1 MSLFTDPSNYP
12 YRAGGLFLGLDD
24 QGSEV
29 GITTERHAI
38 TIAGAGAGKGACLLI
53 PNALRWPHNLLVV
66 DPKGEVAAA
75 SWQAREALGQ
85 SVHVLDPF
93 KVADVPDR
101 LRASFNPLSAIDPES
116 PTGREDIEAIADG
129 LIKRSDP
136 KHEEWYDG
144 AASLL
149 AGLMAYTIECA
160 PPDFRNLAGVREL
173 LNQEDEALNVDAQ
186 KMLDAKAFGRL
197 AREAGLTILTALKSE
212 KGMEKDFLGA
222 AKRYTK
228 WMDSPPIAAAL
239 ASSSF
244 NLSDLKTGAAS
255 VFLVLPPQYIDTHAA
270 FLRMFVRGGITAMM
284 QDGAKVKKRCL
295 FMMDEFFTLGKLEIV
310 AKSAG
315 LMRGYGLH
323 LWPFLQDLGQLQTLY
338 GEKLA
343 ETFFGNADAHIFFG
357 NTDSITLNYVSNQL
371 GNFETS
377 EVNAPPEKK
386 AFKPS
391 YWSDHVGWLDGELT
405 GEGKLA
411 KDRWDSEQ
419 ETLHRQHQYAMSRV
433 GKNRVPADKVRSIV
447 SKRDGDTVAQSMIVI
462 AKGGDILNIGLSP
475 YFVKKS
481 ASTTRLID
489 SKNMRDTPKA
499 KPAFGAGSVYDIR
512 QYPPIPQFM
521 VGFVVV
527 GVSIVI
533 VRSSMGLKVGDNP
546 VDGILAFAML
556 GAMVGAIW
564 RGVVKLKAWW
574 KS

>member
-1 MSLFTDPSNYP
+1 MSFFTNPQNYP
-12 YRAGGLFLGLDD
+12 YRSGGLFLGVDENGL
-24 QGSEV
+24 EV

-75 SWQAREALGQ
+75 SWQAREAMGQ
-85 SVHVLDPF
+85 AVHVLDPF

-149 AGLMAYTIECA
+149 AGLMAYAIERA
-160 PPDFRNLAGVREL
+160 PPESRNLAGVREL
-173 LNQEDEALNVDAQ
+173 LNQEDDALNIDAQ
-186 KMLDAKAFGRL
+186 MMLDAKAFGRL
-197 AREAGLTILTALKSE
+197 ARDAGLTILTALKSE

-239 ASSSF
+239 ATSSF
-244 NLSDLKTGAAS
+244 NLTDLKTGAAS

-284 QDGAKVKKRCL
+284 EDGAKVKKRCL
-295 FMMDEFFTLGKLEIV
+295 FMMDEFYTLGKLDIV

-338 GEKLA
+338 GEKLS

-371 GNFETS
+371 GEFETG
-377 EVNAPPEKK
+377 EVNAPPPKQ
-386 AFKPS
+386 AFTPS
-391 YWSDHVGWLDGELT
+391 FWSNHKSLDGELT
-405 GEGKLA
+405 GDGKLA
-411 KDRWDSEQ
+411 KDEWEAAQ
-419 ETLHRQHQYAMSRV
+419 ETHNRQHQYAMSRV

-447 SKRDGDTVAQSMIVI
+447 AKKNGDAVAQSMIVI
-462 AKGGDILNIGLSP
+462 AKGSDILNLRLDP
-475 YFVKKS
+475 YFLKKAEPAQQS
-481 ASTTRLID
+481 AL
-489 SKNMRDTPKA
+489 KA
-499 KPAFGAGSVYDIR
+499 KPVKRKYAWHWAWVLGGMTFAAIILLKNWEEIQHRDGSPIMAIIMFGVFGGIIGEGVERIKRQFERIKRRYGS
-512 QYPPIPQFM
+512 
-521 VGFVVV
+521 
-527 GVSIVI
+527 S
-533 VRSSMGLKVGDNP
+533 
-546 VDGILAFAML
+546 
-556 GAMVGAIW
+556 
-564 RGVVKLKAWW
+564 
-574 KS
+574 